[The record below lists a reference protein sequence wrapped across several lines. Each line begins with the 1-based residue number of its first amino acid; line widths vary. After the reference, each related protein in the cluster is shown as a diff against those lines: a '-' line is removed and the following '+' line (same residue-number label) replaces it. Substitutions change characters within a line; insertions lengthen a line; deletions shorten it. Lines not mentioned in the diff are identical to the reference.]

1 MVSGVS
7 RAIAA
12 DRAAYKVFRTLTTRW
27 ADNDIYGH
35 MNNVVHYSLFD
46 TAVNGFLIENGVL
59 DIHAG
64 GRIFVVV
71 ETGCR
76 YFAEMAFPDVVH
88 AGIRVARLGGS
99 SVRYEVGLF
108 RNEEPTAAA
117 EGYFIHVQ
125 VDRATRRPL
134 ALDEDT
140 RLALALLTVD

>member
-1 MVSGVS
+1 MSS
-7 RAIAA
+7 TIAA

-35 MNNVVHYSLFD
+35 MNNVVHYGLFD
-46 TAVNGFLIENGVL
+46 TAVNGFLIEKGVL
-59 DIHAG
+59 DLHGG

-88 AGIRVARLGGS
+88 AGIRIARLGGS

-108 RNEEPTAAA
+108 RNDEPTAAA

-125 VDRATRRPL
+125 VDRTTRRPL
-134 ALDEDT
+134 ALDDGT
-140 RLALALLTVD
+140 RLALAPLAID